1 MFDSAHLQ
9 TTARDLGFEYPLSV
23 LLASAELAALSAT
36 APFQARFPQARLID
50 SVRDIRAAHAA
61 GVPQHFIPFLQEAQP
76 AHIDYYCFDKR
87 SADVHCPIVVFAVH
101 TVVADWPDIDAF
113 LIWLRSDHRV
123 NVED

>member
-9 TTARDLGFEYPLSV
+9 ITARDLGFEYPRLF
-23 LLASAELAALSAT
+23 LLVSNELAALSAT
-36 APFQARFPQARLID
+36 AQFQARFPRARLIN
-50 SVRDIRAAHAA
+50 SVSDIRAAHAA

-87 SADVHCPIVVFAVH
+87 STDAHYPIVVFAVH

-123 NVED
+123 TVQD